1 MLLHRKAPGDLA
13 SIESDLWIENPGL
26 PIERMEA
33 ALATAEK
40 THGLALACMMGCKL
54 GID

>member
-1 MLLHRKAPGDLA
+1 MPHHREAPGKL
-13 SIESDLWIENPGL
+13 STTESDIWIANLGRS
-26 PIERMEA
+26 IGRMEA